1 MIEITN
7 GEERVNV
14 LWRPIGSIDINR
26 AIELR
31 CLADVATT
39 SPANLIIDLSRTDFI
54 DYAGI
59 QLAVNAMRHI
69 RALGGTAFFVNPDGH
84 VLRVL
89 QFVGLYP
96 VAVGNDHDEPS
107 ETVASRK
114 TRSRRSP
121 ARHCG
126 ATRERTRVPSRQAT
140 TMSSTMRSSR
150 RPDRFA

>member
-7 GEERVNV
+7 GEEGVNV
-14 LWRPIGSIDINR
+14 LWRPIGSVDINGTV
-26 AIELR
+26 ELR

-39 SPANLIIDLSRTDFI
+39 SPAKLIIDLSRTDFI

-69 RALGGTAFFVNPDGH
+69 RALGGTALFVNPYGH

-89 QFVGLYP
+89 QLVGLYP
-96 VAVGNDHDEPS
+96 VGVGNDHDGPS
-107 ETVASRK
+107 ETVASHK

-126 ATRERTRVPSRQAT
+126 ATRERTRVPSWQAT
-140 TMSSTMRSSR
+140 PMSSTMHGSR